1 MTTHPS
7 IVLDFDQRGE
17 KIRESSPP
25 IPLLPGACGS
35 SPTARRPPTP
45 PSGTAACPLSWILP
59 GLTCVFRPSRT
70 SRPCSIPAI
79 FPLSYC
85 FTMSI
90 ISFCNKW
97 VWEPLG
103 PHTHFLNLQLFLQ
116 RMDIATSPSRPST
129 VFVGPTSENTDYFS
143 CKSWYAVLRAR
154 VRDMRR
160 LSGFM
165 FSSRAISAAGRFS
178 M

>member
-35 SPTARRPPTP
+35 SPTMCTFRPPY
-45 PSGTAACPLSWILP
+45 
-59 GLTCVFRPSRT
+59 T